1 MNRVQRKISK
11 EVNKRI
17 DKAIDNYF
25 SCVDSIKLEN
35 GSTLIQ
41 ADPYALE
48 KLVTDTTRHR
58 IKRQVIKEFKE
69 QGIL

>member
-17 DKAIDNYF
+17 EKAIDNYYC
-25 SCVDSIKLEN
+25 CVNFLELEN

-41 ADPYALE
+41 VDPYALE
-48 KLVTDTTRHR
+48 KLVTETTRHR
-58 IKRQVIKEFKE
+58 IKRQVVKEFKE
-69 QGIL
+69 QGLI